1 MFCRSS
7 GVSVTFVKLQTGI
20 KMKKLF
26 SIFQAKTIFNLA
38 KFHTLGLSF
47 FFFLT
52 VNRIKFTCA
61 SLAQLLY
68 LNGVKLYATHLLQE
82 QEKLFELG
90 RKGSRFL
97 LFPICIG

>member
-1 MFCRSS
+1 
-7 GVSVTFVKLQTGI
+7 
-20 KMKKLF
+20 MKKIF
-26 SIFQAKTIFNLA
+26 SIFQAKTFFNLA
-38 KFHTLGLSF
+38 KFHALGLSF
-47 FFFLT
+47 FYFLP

-68 LNGVKLYATHLLQE
+68 LNGGKLYATHLQQE
-82 QEKLFELG
+82 QKKLFELG

>member
-26 SIFQAKTIFNLA
+26 SIFQAKTFFNLA
-38 KFHTLGLSF
+38 KFHGSQLLL
-47 FFFLT
+47 FLP

-68 LNGVKLYATHLLQE
+68 LNGVKLYATHLL
-82 QEKLFELG
+82 
-90 RKGSRFL
+90 
-97 LFPICIG
+97 

>member
-20 KMKKLF
+20 KMKRLF

-47 FFFLT
+47 FFF
-52 VNRIKFTCA
+52 
-61 SLAQLLY
+61 
-68 LNGVKLYATHLLQE
+68 
-82 QEKLFELG
+82 
-90 RKGSRFL
+90 
-97 LFPICIG
+97 